1 MPDGETGERRRWV
14 WWQRTMLE
22 RHPAMEVD
30 REAGLLELR
39 QWDGSL
45 LRRSELLRFKDD
57 VDPGAVAFET
67 GYAGAA
73 LDSWRIF
80 ERLRRDG
87 VLADGRALPGLPADA
102 RCRARAC
109 TSAPARRTPTW
120 RTTSAPCSTR
130 CARSWRG
137 VPAAALSIQWDI
149 CQEVLVYENYFPTR
163 PPDYKERIVAL
174 LGRLGDAVPAGVELG
189 YHLCY
194 GSPAD
199 QHLVMPKDTAILTEL
214 ANAIF
219 ARVQRPVDFLHLPVP
234 RERDDAAYF
243 LPLHSLRLP
252 APTRLYLGLIHH
264 ADEHGD
270 RRRIATAC
278 TVTPRF
284 GVATEC
290 GWGRTDPA
298 RVSSLLDSHR
308 RGRGVADAVG
318 AARLRAHGAGA
329 PVFHHERGQRVGL
342 GARLGDR
349 AHRPQVG
356 AQALRRHLD
365 AHVPATRRIAEAHVR
380 VVGQRS
386 RRRPPACGGS
396 AR

>member
-1 MPDGETGERRRWV
+1 MTDPSARGLAHLIGSVPLATTEAVFRTLAGSLGDLLTRVPDGETGERRRWV

-45 LRRSELLRFKDD
+45 LRRSELLRFKDG
-57 VDPGAVAFET
+57 VDPGTVAFET

-87 VLADGRALPGLPADA
+87 VLADGVRFQVCLPTPMSSACMYVSPRAQEAYLATYERALL
-102 RCRARAC
+102 RALREIVA
-109 TSAPARRTPTW
+109 S
-120 RTTSAPCSTR
+120 
-130 CARSWRG
+130 
-137 VPAAALSIQWDI
+137 VPLAALSIQWDI

-163 PPDYKERIVAL
+163 PPDYKERIAAL
-174 LGRLGDAVPAGVELG
+174 LGRLGDAVPIGVELG

-234 RERDDAAYF
+234 RERDDTAYF

-252 APTRLYLGLIHH
+252 SPTRLYLGLIHH

-270 RRRIATAC
+270 RRRIATAR

-298 RVSSLLDSHR
+298 RVSGLLDSHR
-308 RGRGVADAVG
+308 RAVAW
-318 AARLRAHGAGA
+318 L
-329 PVFHHERGQRVGL
+329 
-342 GARLGDR
+342 
-349 AHRPQVG
+349 
-356 AQALRRHLD
+356 
-365 AHVPATRRIAEAHVR
+365 TR
-380 VVGQRS
+380 
-386 RRRPPACGGS
+386 
-396 AR
+396 